1 MAEQGVV
8 MTEIKDFAG
17 HKSIETTAG
26 YCHVRRAHLK
36 QEVDRTSIFAKA
48 PPMVV
53 EERIPLRTT
62 EPIDRRTV
70 AVDMFLR
77 REMTE
82 ETFRMVM
89 ANIELEILQ

>member
-1 MAEQGVV
+1 

-53 EERIPLRTT
+53 EERIPPRTK

-77 REMTE
+77 GEMTE